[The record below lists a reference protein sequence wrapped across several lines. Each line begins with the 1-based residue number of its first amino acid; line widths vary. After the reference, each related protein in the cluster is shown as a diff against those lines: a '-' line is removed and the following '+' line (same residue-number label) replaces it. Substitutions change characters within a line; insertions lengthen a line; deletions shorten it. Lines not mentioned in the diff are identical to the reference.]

1 MNAQEHIVFMRG
13 EVDSQAKVFAYISLE
28 ERVPPDHPLRAIK
41 AMADEALARLE
52 PQIGAKY
59 ASGGRPSIPPEVLL
73 KAQVLMALYS
83 VRSERLFC
91 ERLRYDLLFRWFLG
105 LGIDAESFDATT
117 FTKNRERILKEEFVA
132 EFFQTVV
139 GQAREKRLLS
149 DEHFTVDGT
158 LIEAN
163 ASMKSL
169 KPKGGGK
176 GPKDPSGGRNVE
188 VNFRGEK
195 RSNQTHESTT
205 DPDARLYRKGRGKPA
220 QLCYMGH
227 VLMENR
233 SGLCVDAH
241 VTRATGK
248 AEPEAALVMIQRSTK
263 PYRRRVTLG
272 ADKGYDVGEFHVS
285 LVEEGIVAHIAQKE
299 GITPLMGRRTLDSG
313 GYRLSQRKR
322 KRVEEIFG
330 WLKTIAGLAKTR
342 FRGLARIAA
351 QVLFGALAYDLR
363 RMANLEP
370 GVT

>member
-1 MNAQEHIVFMRG
+1 MKAQEHIVFMRG
-13 EVDSQAKVFAYISLE
+13 EVDSQAKIFAYVSLE
-28 ERVPPDHPLRAIK
+28 ERVPADHPLRAIK

-52 PQIGAKY
+52 PKMAAKY

-73 KAQVLMALYS
+73 KAQVLMALYT

-91 ERLRYDLLFRWFLG
+91 ERLRYDLLFRWFLD

-117 FTKNRERILKEEFVA
+117 FSKNRVRILKEDFVS
-132 EFFQTVV
+132 EFFQAVV

-176 GPKDPSGGRNVE
+176 GPKDPPGGRNVD
-188 VNFRGEK
+188 VDFRGQK

-233 SGLCVDAH
+233 NGLCVDAH
-241 VTRATGK
+241 VTRATGT
-248 AEPEAALVMIQRSTK
+248 AEPEAALVMVQRSTK

-272 ADKGYDVGEFHVS
+272 ADKGYDVGEFQVA
-285 LVEEGIVAHIAQKE
+285 LAEEGIVPHIAQKE
-299 GITPLMGRRTLDSG
+299 KITPLLDGRTVGSR
-313 GYRLSQRKR
+313 GYKVSQRKR

-330 WLKTIAGLAKTR
+330 WMKTIAGLVKTS
-342 FRGLARIAA
+342 FRGLTRVAVEVI
-351 QVLFGALAYDLR
+351 FGALAYNLR
-363 RMANLEP
+363 RLANL